1 MKKILALLGLALTCG
16 VISAQ
21 NVFQNIP
28 NRKSTTLNG
37 KWHYIVDI
45 YETGYYDY
53 RYQPRDLQK
62 NPGNDAY
69 FLDVTP
75 NDRSGLH
82 EYNFET
88 SPTMYVPG
96 DWTSQVEKLFYYEG
110 TVWYRKKFDYKK
122 THDNNR
128 VFLNFGAVNYR
139 ADVYLNGQKLGFH
152 EGGFTPFY
160 FEVTNL
166 LKEKDNSIVVK
177 VDNKR
182 KKEAVPTLNTDWWN
196 YGGITR
202 DVDLIETQST
212 YIADYSLHLKKGNA
226 GLIEGYVSLNGD
238 TKANQQLTL
247 SIPELKIN
255 QTLTSDDKGWVSF
268 NIKAKKINYWSPE
281 NPKLY
286 AVKLTYNNQTLD
298 DKIGFR
304 TIEVKGSD
312 ILINN
317 KSVFLRGISI
327 HEENP
332 MDGRRAYSKE
342 DAELLLG
349 WAKEMGCNFVRLA
362 HYPHNEHMLR
372 LADELGIM
380 VWEENPVY
388 WTIPFDNHDTYLLAE
403 KQLKEVMMRD
413 KNRASVIIWSM
424 ANETPRTDA
433 RLEFLKNLAATAR
446 KIDNTR
452 LISAALEKNVV
463 EGKENTLGID
473 DPFMDYVDIISFNE
487 YVGWYDGLPEKCER
501 VHWEINYNKPVFIS
515 EFGGGALQGLH
526 GDKLDRWTEE
536 FQEDLYVKN
545 IEMLRQ
551 IPQLRGMSPWILT
564 DFRSPRRMRPLIQ
577 DGWNRKGLISE
588 KGTKKKAYFVLQDY
602 YKELK
607 EKWSK

>member
-28 NRKSTTLNG
+28 NRKTTTLNG
-37 KWHYIVDI
+37 KWHYIVDV

-75 NDRSGLH
+75 KDRSGLH
-82 EYNFET
+82 EYDFET

-110 TVWYRKKFDYKK
+110 TVWYRKKFDYQK
-122 THDNNR
+122 TQDNNR

-212 YIADYSLHLKKGNA
+212 YIADYSLHLQKGNA

-238 TKANQQLTL
+238 TKANQSIIL

-268 NIKAKKINYWSPE
+268 NIKAKKINYWSPQ

-304 TIEVKGSD
+304 TIDVKGSD

-317 KSVFLRGISI
+317 QSVFLRGISI

-536 FQEDLYVKN
+536 FQEDLYIKN
-545 IEMLRQ
+545 IDMLRQ

>member
-1 MKKILALLGLALTCG
+1 MKKFLILFGILLLSGITN
-16 VISAQ
+16 AQ

-28 NRKSTTLNG
+28 NRKTTTLNG
-37 KWHYIVDI
+37 KWHYIVDV
-45 YETGYYDY
+45 YESGYYNY
-53 RYQPRDLQK
+53 RYEPRDQK
-62 NPGNDAY
+62 EHPTNEAI
-69 FLDVTP
+69 FLDLKP
-75 NDRSGLH
+75 NDRSDLH
-82 EYNFET
+82 EYDFDT
-88 SPTMYVPG
+88 SPTLYVPG
-96 DWTSQVEKLFYYEG
+96 DWNSQEANLFYYEG
-110 TVWYRKKFDYKK
+110 TVWYRKTFDYEK
-122 THDNNR
+122 TNADNR

-139 ADVYLNGQKLGFH
+139 ADIYLNGKKLGFH

-166 LKEKDNSIVVK
+166 LKEKENSIVVK

-212 YIADYSLHLKKGNA
+212 YIADYSIQLQKGNA
-226 GLIEGYVSLNGD
+226 GLIEGYISLNGD
-238 TKANQQLTL
+238 NKANQSITL
-247 SIPELKIN
+247 SIPELKVD
-255 QTLTSDDKGWVSF
+255 QTLTTNSEGMATIA
-268 NIKAKKINYWSPE
+268 IKAKNINYWSPE
-281 NPKLY
+281 DPKLY
-286 AVKLTYNNQTLD
+286 AINLKHGNHNLN

-317 KSVFLRGISI
+317 KSVYLRGISI

-332 MDGRRAYSKE
+332 LGGRRAYCKE

-349 WAKEMGCNFVRLA
+349 WAKELGCNFVRLA

-372 LADELGIM
+372 MADEMGIM

-388 WTIPFDNHDTYLLAE
+388 WTIPFENHKTYLLAE

-424 ANETPRTDA
+424 ANETPRSEV

-446 KIDNTR
+446 NMDDTR
-452 LISAALEKNVV
+452 LISAALEKNRV

-501 VHWEINYNKPVFIS
+501 MHWEINYNKPVFIS
-515 EFGGGALQGLH
+515 EYGGGALQGLH
-526 GDKLDRWTEE
+526 GDKLDRWSEE
-536 FQEDLYVKN
+536 FQEDLYIKN
-545 IEMLRQ
+545 IAMLRQ
-551 IPQLRGMSPWILT
+551 IPQLRGMSPWILA
-564 DFRSPRRMRPLIQ
+564 DFRSPRRMRPVIQ

-588 KGTKKKAYFVLQDY
+588 KGTKKKAFFVLQKY
-602 YKELK
+602 YKEMM

>member
-1 MKKILALLGLALTCG
+1 MKKILILFGILLLSG
-16 VISAQ
+16 ISIAQ

-28 NRKSTTLNG
+28 NRKTTTLNG
-37 KWHYIVDI
+37 KWHYIVDV
-45 YETGYYDY
+45 YESGYYNY
-53 RYQPRDLQK
+53 RYEPRDQK
-62 NPGNDAY
+62 EHPTNEAI
-69 FLDVTP
+69 FLDLKP
-75 NDRSGLH
+75 NDRSDLH
-82 EYNFET
+82 EYDFDT
-88 SPTMYVPG
+88 SPTLYVPG
-96 DWTSQVEKLFYYEG
+96 DWNSQEENLFYYEG
-110 TVWYRKKFDYKK
+110 TVWYRKTFDYKK
-122 THDNNR
+122 ENATNR
-128 VFLNFGAVNYR
+128 IFLNFGAVNYR
-139 ADVYLNGQKLGFH
+139 ADIYLNGIKLGFH

-166 LKEKDNSIVVK
+166 LKEKDNSLVVK

-212 YIADYSLHLKKGNA
+212 YIADYSIQLQKGNA
-226 GLIEGYVSLNGD
+226 GLIEGYISLNGD
-238 TKANQQLTL
+238 DKANQQVAI

-255 QTLTSDDKGWVSF
+255 QTLTTNSEGIVSVA
-268 NIKAKKINYWSPE
+268 IKAKNISYWSPE

-286 AVKLTYNNQTLD
+286 TINLKYGNHTLN

-312 ILINN
+312 ILLNN
-317 KSVFLRGISI
+317 KSVYLRGISI

-332 MDGRRAYSKE
+332 LGGRRAYCKE

-349 WAKEMGCNFVRLA
+349 WAKELGCNFVRLA

-372 LADELGIM
+372 MADEMGIL

-388 WTIPFDNHDTYLLAE
+388 WTIPFENHDTYLLAE

-424 ANETPRTDA
+424 ANETPRSEV
-433 RLEFLKNLAATAR
+433 RLEFLRNLAATAR
-446 KIDNTR
+446 NLDNTR
-452 LISAALEKNVV
+452 LISAALEKNRV

-501 VHWEINYNKPVFIS
+501 VQWEINYNKPVFIS
-515 EFGGGALQGLH
+515 EYGGGALQGLH
-526 GDKLDRWTEE
+526 GDKLDRWSEE
-536 FQEDLYVKN
+536 FQEDLYIKN
-545 IEMLRQ
+545 IAMLRQ
-551 IPQLRGMSPWILT
+551 IPQLRGMSPWILA
-564 DFRSPRRMRPLIQ
+564 DFRSPRRMRPVIQ

-588 KGTKKKAYFVLQDY
+588 KGTKKKAFFVLQEY
-602 YKELK
+602 YKEMMD
-607 EKWSK
+607 KWSK

>member
-1 MKKILALLGLALTCG
+1 MKKILFLLGIILSCS
-16 VISAQ
+16 VINAQ

-28 NRKSTTLNG
+28 NRKTTTLNG
-37 KWHYIVDI
+37 KWHYVVDV

-69 FLDVTP
+69 FLDVAP

-82 EYNFET
+82 EYDFDT

-110 TVWYRKKFDYKK
+110 TVWFRKKFDYQKK
-122 THDNNR
+122 KDNNR

-139 ADVYLNGQKLGFH
+139 ADVYLNGKKLGFH

-212 YIADYSLHLKKGNA
+212 YIADYSLHLQKGNTN
-226 GLIEGYVSLNGD
+226 LIEGYVSLNGD
-238 TKANQQLTL
+238 TKANQSITL

-255 QTLTSDDKGWVSF
+255 QTLTSDNNGWVSF
-268 NIKAKKINYWSPE
+268 DIKAKKINYWSPE

-286 AVKLTYNNQTLD
+286 AVKLTYNNQTLE

-332 MDGRRAYSKE
+332 MDGRRAYCKE

-452 LISAALEKNVV
+452 LISAALEKNQIQ
-463 EGKENTLGID
+463 GKENTLGID

-501 VHWEINYNKPVFIS
+501 VHWEINYDKPVFIS

-526 GDKLDRWTEE
+526 GDKLDRWTED

-551 IPQLRGMSPWILT
+551 IPQLRGMSPWILA
-564 DFRSPRRMRPLIQ
+564 DFRSPRRMRPVIQ

-588 KGTKKKAYFVLQDY
+588 KGTKKKAFFVLQEY
-602 YKELK
+602 YKEMMA
-607 EKWSK
+607 KWSK